1 METRQNLKIS
11 REAYNCFLKNN
22 RVIVTDDKIIA
33 ILAQLKK
40 DTAGIYTQKKI
51 DQIEDYNDIQDW
63 NDFVEEI
70 KIVFSNKSKTVD
82 AE

>member
-11 REAYNCFLKNN
+11 REAYNYFLKNN

-40 DTAGIYTQKKI
+40 DTASIYTQKKI
-51 DQIEDYNDIQDW
+51 D
-63 NDFVEEI
+63 
-70 KIVFSNKSKTVD
+70 
-82 AE
+82 